1 MLKINYAIQYVYMN
15 PLITITCI
23 VSKCTVVLNLFHY
36 LDVETIF
43 VPPIGMPSLTTA
55 RLTIKRRDA
64 SCWNKVI
71 PLLVLL
77 SYPKSN
83 SGTWR

>member
-15 PLITITCI
+15 ALITITCI

-43 VPPIGMPSLTTA
+43 VPRIGMPSLTTA

>member
-1 MLKINYAIQYVYMN
+1 MYSNFE
-15 PLITITCI
+15 
-23 VSKCTVVLNLFHY
+23 SFHY

-43 VPPIGMPSLTTA
+43 VPRIGMQSLTIA
-55 RLTIKRRDA
+55 RLIIKRKDA

-83 SGTWR
+83 SGTWH